1 LFEFIEELIKVFA
14 VKDHARALTHGYELR
29 TPHLI
34 ERASFDADVCHGFL
48 MV

>member
-14 VKDHARALTHGYELR
+14 VKDHARAMTHGYEMG

-34 ERASFDADVCHGFL
+34 ESAAFDADVGHGFL